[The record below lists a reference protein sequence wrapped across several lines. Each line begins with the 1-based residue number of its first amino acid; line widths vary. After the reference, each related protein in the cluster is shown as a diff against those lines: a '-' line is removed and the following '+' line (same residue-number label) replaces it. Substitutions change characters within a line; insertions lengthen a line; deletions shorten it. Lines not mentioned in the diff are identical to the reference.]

1 MLESSGL
8 NTDSFGESSRLFYE
22 KILNIATQS
31 KWSNILSHSG
41 RGDTCF
47 NSLLV
52 ISYDYKYYRLFSI
65 LRKTTTI
72 LVHSL
77 VEEFF

>member
-31 KWSNILSHSG
+31 KWSNILSHRG
-41 RGDTCF
+41 RGDTWW
-47 NSLLV
+47 
-52 ISYDYKYYRLFSI
+52 
-65 LRKTTTI
+65 
-72 LVHSL
+72 
-77 VEEFF
+77 